1 MIEREEL
8 TAQEIREAV
17 QEIAQKYLP
26 FEANGYVSTSEMI
39 VDVLLK
45 AAAENISVDA
55 VCRDLEE
62 CIGGNMLRELINE
75 QLSAEQLREH
85 EDEINAALSA
95 RLPGRMQKVGLEAAI
110 DEHDEPFYG
119 KTPEIQPYT
128 VRSRARKGTTR
139 FLRIV
144 TVYVIY
150 RQMRLTLAVAFV
162 RAEDET
168 LEVVSR
174 LYERLETLNLRI
186 RVLYMDRGFCSGAVI
201 SYLKEKKQPAVIAC
215 TIRGKTG
222 GTRQLC
228 RGRKSY
234 RTPYTFTDGT
244 SVETAVVAKLTPGK
258 DKKRRR
264 KWLLFVTIGLKWD
277 PKTTCRHYRSRFG
290 IESTYRIL
298 RRVRIKTS
306 SRNPAFRFF
315 VLGFAL
321 LLVNIWALLRWMVAR
336 IPGPGPHRVAPD
348 HFQFHTFVS
357 LLRRAIE
364 QHRGVVMSVPFLA
377 APPKL

>member
-17 QEIAQKYLP
+17 QEIAQEYLP
-26 FEANGYVSTSEMI
+26 FEASGYVSTSEMI

-55 VCRDLEE
+55 VCRDLKE

-139 FLRIV
+139 FFRIV

-201 SYLKEKKQPAVIAC
+201 SYLKEKKEPAVIAC
-215 TIRGKTG
+215 TIRGKQG

-234 RTPYTFTDGT
+234 RPLLPSPTVPA
-244 SVETAVVAKLTPGK
+244 S
-258 DKKRRR
+258 
-264 KWLLFVTIGLKWD
+264 KW
-277 PKTTCRHYRSRFG
+277 P
-290 IESTYRIL
+290 
-298 RRVRIKTS
+298 
-306 SRNPAFRFF
+306 
-315 VLGFAL
+315 
-321 LLVNIWALLRWMVAR
+321 
-336 IPGPGPHRVAPD
+336 
-348 HFQFHTFVS
+348 
-357 LLRRAIE
+357 
-364 QHRGVVMSVPFLA
+364 
-377 APPKL
+377 